1 MKKYTKFSISTM
13 VLLLVIFLLQ
23 FVPTVLSS
31 IISVIVLIAY
41 FGYMIYKIKIDEIE
55 TVLINMF
62 EFSFALLIYVVVIEV
77 IIWDVLSQ

>member
-77 IIWDVLSQ
+77 II